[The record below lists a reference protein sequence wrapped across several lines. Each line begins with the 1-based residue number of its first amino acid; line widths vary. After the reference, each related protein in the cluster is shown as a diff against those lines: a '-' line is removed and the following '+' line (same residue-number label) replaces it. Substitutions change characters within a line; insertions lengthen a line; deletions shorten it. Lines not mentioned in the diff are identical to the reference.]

1 MKIDRIS
8 IHQKFGGHCSYCG
21 SILEL
26 KKMQIDH
33 FVPIYRGWENRILEG
48 FGLERGQET
57 EENLFPSCARCNRWK
72 STWNIEQ
79 FRREIESQI
88 ERLNKRSSN
97 YRMAK
102 DFELVRETEK
112 KVIFFFEKYKK

>member
-1 MKIDRIS
+1 MKIDRIN

-21 SILEL
+21 AILEL

-79 FRREIESQI
+79 FRKEIELQI
-88 ERLNKRSSN
+88 ERLNKRSNN

-102 DFELVRETEK
+102 DFGLIKEAK
-112 KVIFFFEKYKK
+112 QKVIFFFEKYKK